1 MTVACV
7 ITVGPGA
14 GLYCAVLTGF
24 SSRQDAITTERQKV
38 VRMRI
43 AQRVLRKLENMKTD
57 GPSGEGCA
65 FRVEPSSSRR
75 VGKPPSGQHRTSCVS
90 CALTILWAPE
100 IWRSVWRYS
109 FPHPMSRMAATIE
122 QVLAWWMGSARKGL
136 GSLFCTSTARARA

>member
-24 SSRQDAITTERQKV
+24 SSRQDAITTERQRV

-57 GPSGEGCA
+57 GPSGDGCA

-75 VGKPPSGQHRTSCVS
+75 AGKPPSGQHGTGCVS
-90 CALTILWAPE
+90 CASLFCGLPRLE
-100 IWRSVWRYS
+100 K
-109 FPHPMSRMAATIE
+109 RMAVFVSASDE
-122 QVLAWWMGSARKGL
+122 SDGGHHRSRVLAW
-136 GSLFCTSTARARA
+136 